1 MLFVVAEY
9 SLILTPN
16 LAMIRN
22 NGDEE
27 MKEDVAGKQDPSKL
41 SLITLSFL
49 DLMIDVVRDNAYKV
63 FFDDDIMDAER
74 NQNNYF
80 NGLDDLLDD
89 EFQIMK

>member
-1 MLFVVAEY
+1 
-9 SLILTPN
+9 
-16 LAMIRN
+16 
-22 NGDEE
+22 

>member
-1 MLFVVAEY
+1 MLFAEY
-9 SLILTPN
+9 SLILTPIS
-16 LAMIRN
+16 AMIRN

-27 MKEDVAGKQDPSKL
+27 MKEDVAGKQDPSKF
-41 SLITLSFL
+41 SLITLSIL